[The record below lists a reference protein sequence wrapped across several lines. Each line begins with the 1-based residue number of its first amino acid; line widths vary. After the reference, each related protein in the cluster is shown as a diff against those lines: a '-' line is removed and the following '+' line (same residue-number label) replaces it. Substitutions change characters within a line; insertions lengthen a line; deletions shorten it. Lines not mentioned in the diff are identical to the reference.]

1 MADDRRVA
9 TVELWVRP
17 NHRRARH
24 RSGVAVIA
32 AWTALYVSPGEP
44 TQAWPDSTIVDPD
57 HRGHR
62 LGLLIE
68 LQNLYRA
75 REREPDLRRIDTWNA
90 TENQHMIEINEA
102 IGLRPADGRV
112 N

>member
-1 MADDRRVA
+1 M
-9 TVELWVRP
+9 P
-17 NHRRARH
+17 KPY
-24 RSGVAVIA
+24 VAVIA

-68 LQNLYRA
+68 LHNLYRA

-90 TENQHMIEINEA
+90 TENQYIIEINEA
-102 IGLRPADGRV
+102 IGLRPVDGRV
-112 N
+112 NWQCDVPPTP